1 MSERIKCQK
10 NKKIIYNYLTG
21 SPKNPEDSE
30 FNYDDEWPINDGP
43 LSGVKLSNL
52 FGLALSIGYA
62 NNSREK
68 ISSFKDLSN
77 PVNFEDYLMP
87 MIESIAI
94 QESTKD
100 IKILND
106 ESKEI
111 YAVSQEYANAGI
123 DLLLEDYVENMD
135 TIIDEWHSD
144 IDDCIEDNN
153 ILEKIGNL

>member
-30 FNYDDEWPINDGP
+30 FNYDDDWPINDGP

-52 FGLALSIGYA
+52 FGLALSVGYA
-62 NNSREK
+62 NIN
-68 ISSFKDLSN
+68 
-77 PVNFEDYLMP
+77 
-87 MIESIAI
+87 
-94 QESTKD
+94 
-100 IKILND
+100 ILNE

-111 YAVSQEYANAGI
+111 YLVSQEYANAGI
-123 DLLLEDYVENMD
+123 DILLEEYIENMD

-144 IDDCIEDNN
+144 IDDYIEDNDV
-153 ILEKIGNL
+153 LEKISNL